1 MRNLIKE
8 PTDQKLT
15 PYLFEN
21 GASYRS
27 YAILAPNLTIARDH
41 NKTSRLGG
49 KYVGIDNRTTKQQS
63 KSSTVGILARESS
76 GELRVRTM
84 INLEDYIIP
93 EGTPEPVIRA
103 FIAKVGKWDID
114 RQDSLIG
121 NTTSVNQMIEKLQKE
136 I

>member
-49 KYVGIDNRTTKQQS
+49 KYVGIDNR
-63 KSSTVGILARESS
+63 LPP
-76 GELRVRTM
+76 
-84 INLEDYIIP
+84 INLLRILRHLTD
-93 EGTPEPVIRA
+93 VIRRR
-103 FIAKVGKWDID
+103 IVYTDVIRNKNKSGD
-114 RQDSLIG
+114 
-121 NTTSVNQMIEKLQKE
+121 
-136 I
+136 